1 MHSNGVDG
9 FRGTDRRSL
18 LARPAMI
25 TLALAG
31 LLAGLVAPAPAG
43 HAVTM
48 PRLPAGNIGGHS
60 VTDRREIAGSDLRRT
75 AVLIGDSQS
84 VGAGSWPQIALRN
97 HGYSVVFAGAG
108 GTGFVAAN
116 PLTGDANYHDAF
128 TSNTWTLPPG
138 DPALV
143 VVEGGGNDAASGA
156 SDGDILASANALVL
170 GLRRMY
176 PSSRFLLIG
185 TLSRSAED
193 GGSRRNEVDA
203 LLGDFARK
211 RSIPFIAAGE
221 WLTSHD
227 LGAYLTDQVH
237 LSAEGHQ
244 RAAVVLERSLSA
256 LRLGADHT
264 AVDPSTRR
272 TRVNQPL
279 E

>member
-1 MHSNGVDG
+1 MHSNGMNG
-9 FRGTDRRSL
+9 SRGTYRRSFL
-18 LARPAMI
+18 SQPAMI
-25 TLALAG
+25 ALALAG
-31 LLAGLVAPAPAG
+31 LLAGLVAPVPAD
-43 HAVTM
+43 HAGTM
-48 PRLPAGNIGGHS
+48 TRLPAGYIGGHP
-60 VTDRREIAGSDLRRT
+60 VTERREIAGSDLRRT
-75 AVLIGDSQS
+75 AILIGDSQS

-116 PLTGDANYHDAF
+116 PLTGAANYYDAF
-128 TSNTWTLPPG
+128 ASNTWTLPPG

-193 GGSRRNEVDA
+193 GGGRRNEVDA

-211 RSIPFIAAGE
+211 RGIPFIAAGE
-221 WLTSHD
+221 WLTSHN
-227 LGAYLTDQVH
+227 LEAYLADRVH
-237 LSAEGHQ
+237 LSQEGHQ

-256 LRLGADHT
+256 LRLGTDHT
-264 AVDPSTRR
+264 AVDPSTLRS
-272 TRVNQPL
+272 RVNQPL